1 MTDLSVVIPVF
12 NEAEAIEALVD
23 DLGRELLPVA
33 PDLEVILVDDA
44 STDATPQ
51 ILERLAADCPWLHVH
66 RAAQNA
72 GHGPSVLRGL
82 GLARA
87 DWIFQLDSD
96 GQFVVAE
103 FGRLWARRDECD
115 LALGVRA
122 VRHDPQHRLLLTRIV
137 RYATTILAGRYVA
150 DANTPFRLLRRSF
163 WEEISPLIEPTTL
176 APNISVT
183 LAAAVRGR
191 RIVEVPVT
199 HLARETGTVS
209 LRTLR
214 LVRFSARGL
223 AQLIRFRL
231 RLARSRPADVGAVGS
246 AG

>member
-1 MTDLSVVIPVF
+1 MTDLSVVIPVY
-12 NEAEAIEALVD
+12 NEADAVEALVE
-23 DLGRELLPVA
+23 DLGRDLLPIA
-33 PDLEVILVDDA
+33 PDLEAILVDDA

-51 ILERLAADCPWLHVH
+51 ILERLAADRPWLHVH
-66 RAAQNA
+66 RAERNA
-72 GHGPSVLRGL
+72 GHGASVLRGL
-82 GLARA
+82 ALARA
-87 DWIFQLDSD
+87 EWIFQLDSD

-103 FGRLWARRDECD
+103 FDRLWARRDDCD

-122 VRHDPQHRLLLTRIV
+122 ARHDPQHRLLLTRVV
-137 RYATTILAGRYVA
+137 RYATTLLAGRYVP

-163 WEEISPLIEPTTL
+163 WEEIAPLIKPATL

-183 LAAAVRGR
+183 LAAAVRGK

-199 HLARETGTVS
+199 HLPRETGKVS

-223 AQLIRFRL
+223 GQLIRFRL
-231 RLARSRPADVGAVGS
+231 RLARSRQASGRDR
-246 AG
+246 